1 MQSYACQKSLLYI
14 YIVENIGFYILVR
27 KESYMRECKQIHQ
40 LILTHSFSTVYYSD
54 CDAKYNMSVSRGD
67 VRLRRLNCSLV
78 QIRR

>member
-1 MQSYACQKSLLYI
+1 MQSYACQKFLAL
-14 YIVENIGFYILVR
+14 YIVENIVFYILVR
-27 KESYMRECKQIHQ
+27 KESYMKKCKQIHQ